1 MSTTAPTTARPRH
14 RLALAAATAVAAFS
28 LGALPAAARQDPGER
43 SAPTTT
49 SSTTTPVNEGQCPLR
64 RIGTQYVRC
73 DNLTG
78 NGVAAPAW
86 VLER

>member
-1 MSTTAPTTARPRH
+1 MSTIPDTTRPRR
-14 RLALAAATAVAAFS
+14 RLALAAATVVATIG
-28 LGALPAAARQDPGER
+28 LTALPASARQDPG
-43 SAPTTT
+43 SAATPTTT
-49 SSTTTPVNEGQCPLR
+49 SSTTNDGRCPLR
-64 RIGTQYVRC
+64 RVGTQYVRC

>member
-1 MSTTAPTTARPRH
+1 MDTTSLARPRH
-14 RLALAAATAVAAFS
+14 RMLLATASALVAVA
-28 LGALPAAARQDPGER
+28 LTALPASARQDAGPTEKP
-43 SAPTTT
+43 SASST
-49 SSTTTPVNEGQCPLR
+49 SSTTDGRCPLR
-64 RIGTQYVRC
+64 RVGSQLVRC

>member
-1 MSTTAPTTARPRH
+1 MSTTTPTIARPRH
-14 RLALAAATAVAAFS
+14 RLALAAATAVAAFG
-28 LGALPAAARQDPGER
+28 LGALPAAARQDPGDP
-43 SAPTTT
+43 STPNTT
-49 SSTTTPVNEGQCPLR
+49 SSTTTPVNEGRCALR
-64 RIGTQYVRC
+64 RVGTQYVRC

>member
-1 MSTTAPTTARPRH
+1 MSITAFTTVRPRH
-14 RLALAAATAVAAFS
+14 RLALAAATVVAAVG
-28 LGALPAAARQDPGER
+28 LTALPASARQDPG
-43 SAPTTT
+43 SASTPTT
-49 SSTTTPVNEGQCPLR
+49 SSSTTDEGRCALR
-64 RIGTQYVRC
+64 RIGTQFVRC